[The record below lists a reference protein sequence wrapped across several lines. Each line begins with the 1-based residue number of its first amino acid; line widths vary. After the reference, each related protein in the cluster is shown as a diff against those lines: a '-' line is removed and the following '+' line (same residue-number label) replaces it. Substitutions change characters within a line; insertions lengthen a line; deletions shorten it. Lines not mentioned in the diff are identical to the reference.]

1 MAPDAGVHSTE
12 NLVFFVLMQLAIIVL
27 VARFAGNVARKFGQT
42 RAVGEIIAG
51 LMLGPSLFGS
61 LFPGTFDYVFH
72 SIPIAPLNV
81 ISQLGLVLLM
91 FQIGMDF
98 DFSHLTERKNK
109 NAVVGI
115 SAASIALPFAL
126 GYGVGIASAPYIAP
140 EVPVLPYALF
150 VGTALAITAVPILG
164 RILRE
169 FGLNRTRVGAIV
181 ISSAAIND
189 VAGWTLLAI
198 ITSLSIAHFSLA
210 ATLEQISLIVLFVIL
225 AWFVLRPLVLAVISK
240 FDLNGDR
247 IPQNLLAIILALIFL
262 CGMLTYKLGIFAIFG
277 GFALG
282 VLVHDQ
288 TKFVELWKRNIG
300 EFVIVFFLPV
310 FFTFTGLRTS
320 IGGLTTSTL
329 WFWCLLL
336 IVAAV
341 VGKVVGA
348 YVAARMSKISHD
360 ESVSIG
366 VLMNTRALMELI
378 VVNIGFEHGFI
389 PQNVYT
395 MLVLVAITTTI
406 MTSPLLRLFLPRT
419 GHVVPKGIDA

>member
-1 MAPDAGVHSTE
+1 M
-12 NLVFFVLMQLAIIVL
+12 
-27 VARFAGNVARKFGQT
+27 
-42 RAVGEIIAG
+42 G
-51 LMLGPSLFGS
+51 LFRSVRYSGAKP
-61 LFPGTFDYVFH
+61 
-72 SIPIAPLNV
+72 
-81 ISQLGLVLLM
+81 
-91 FQIGMDF
+91 
-98 DFSHLTERKNK
+98 

-198 ITSLSIAHFSLA
+198 ITSLSVAHFSLA

-225 AWFVLRPLVLAVISK
+225 AWFVLRPFVLAVISK

-360 ESVSIG
+360 ESISIG